1 MNQELYRRIM
11 SGKIVEVSYLDV
23 LHLVND
29 LNLLRINTL
38 SIQQSAEPDIYYVK
52 VDELTSQAYVNR

>member
-1 MNQELYRRIM
+1 M
-11 SGKIVEVSYLDV
+11 SGKIVEVDYLDV

-29 LNLLRINTL
+29 LNLLGINTI

-52 VDELTSQAYVNR
+52 VDELTARTYNER